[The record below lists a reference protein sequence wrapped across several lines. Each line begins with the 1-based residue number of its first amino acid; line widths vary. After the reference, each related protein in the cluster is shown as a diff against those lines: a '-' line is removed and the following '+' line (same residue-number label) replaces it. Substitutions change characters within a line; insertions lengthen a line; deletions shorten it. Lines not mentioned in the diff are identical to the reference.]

1 MKHLMRMW
9 NKKAFKPLL
18 AAAEQVISK
27 ALGSQIHITEVKRL
41 TKKGRRNL
49 LLRCFIDPVRDLPSS
64 FILKK
69 VETEIYNPE
78 DTGSWDTMRFFKDW
92 VGAQFLSTI
101 PRKFDYCPLWYGG
114 DRDLGFSILEDL
126 GHHFSLVE
134 PLLEKDSDHAEE
146 ILLKYAARLGQLHTD
161 TIGKAATFED
171 LFHSLSPTAR
181 LSALQ
186 MTSQAARI
194 PTQRANALDQS
205 FQNLQAR
212 LESLG
217 VRIESGLSK
226 ELETIITAISDPGS
240 FLAYIHA
247 DPCPDNI
254 FVRGDEL
261 RLIDFEFGHFGHALI
276 DATYG
281 RMMFPTCWCANRLP
295 HSIVS
300 KMEIAYRNELVQE
313 CPQAQDDSIFE
324 TELVTICGFWL
335 LSTLVRHLQETLE
348 KDRDWGIS
356 SVRQRVLGRLEA
368 FINTSEQ
375 FVKFPSLRGLSGCL
389 LELLHRRWT
398 HTPPLSLYPAFQ
410 DR

>member
-9 NKKAFKPLL
+9 NRKAFNPLL
-18 AAAEQVISK
+18 AAAEQVISN
-27 ALGSQIHITEVKRL
+27 ALGNQIHITEVKRL

-49 LLRCFIDPVRDLPSS
+49 LLRCFIDPTHGVPSS

-78 DTGSWDTMRFFKDW
+78 DTDSWDTMRFFKDW

-101 PRKFDYCPLWYGG
+101 PRRFDYSPLWYGG
-114 DRDLGFSILEDL
+114 NRELGFSILEDL
-126 GHHFSLVE
+126 GHHLSLVE
-134 PLLEKDSDHAEE
+134 PLLEKDSDRAEK
-146 ILLKYAARLGQLHTD
+146 ILLKYATRLGQLHTD
-161 TIGKAATFED
+161 TIGKVATFKD
-171 LFHSLSPTAR
+171 LFHSLSPTGR

-194 PTQRANALDQS
+194 PTQRVNALEQA
-205 FQNLQAR
+205 FHTLQAK

-217 VRIESGLSK
+217 IRIESGLSK
-226 ELETIITAISDPGS
+226 ELEAIVSAVTDPGL

-295 HSIVS
+295 HSTVS
-300 KMEIAYRNELVQE
+300 KMEIAYRKELFQE
-313 CPQAQDDSIFE
+313 CPQAQNDSIFE
-324 TELVTICGFWL
+324 AELVKICGFWL
-335 LSTLVRHLQETLE
+335 LITLVRHLQEALD
-348 KDRDWGIS
+348 KDRNWGIA
-356 SVRQRVLGRLEA
+356 SVRQRVLARLEA

-375 FVKFPSLRGLSGCL
+375 FAKLPSLRGLSSCL
-389 LELLHRRWT
+389 LELLHQRWT
-398 HTPPLSLYPAFQ
+398 RTPPLSLYRAFQ